1 MKLLFSLC
9 VCLLLTACLMAGER
23 IEAARQQNAIQDDEK
38 CQASGAK
45 PGEAAYD
52 QCRAKLAAARMRS
65 DAGLTQS
72 WRRRRRTACAAASS
86 TIIASDFAQGVV
98 TTT

>member
-9 VCLLLTACLMAGER
+9 LCVLLTACLTAEER
-23 IEAARQQNAIQDDEK
+23 MEAARQQNAAQDDEK

-45 PGEAAYD
+45 PGEATYD

-65 DAGLTQS
+65 DAGVGAVMATQS
-72 WRRRRRTACAAASS
+72 TNCVRGNLYDNNC
-86 TIIASDFAQGVV
+86 I
-98 TTT
+98 

>member
-9 VCLLLTACLMAGER
+9 LCLLLTACLMAEER
-23 IEAARQQNAIQDDEK
+23 IEAARQQNAVQDDEK

-45 PGEAAYD
+45 PGEAVYVPAPSDGDD

-65 DAGLTQS
+65 DAGVGAVMATK
-72 WRRRRRTACAAASS
+72 S
-86 TIIASDFAQGVV
+86 TNCVRGNPYDNNCM
-98 TTT
+98 